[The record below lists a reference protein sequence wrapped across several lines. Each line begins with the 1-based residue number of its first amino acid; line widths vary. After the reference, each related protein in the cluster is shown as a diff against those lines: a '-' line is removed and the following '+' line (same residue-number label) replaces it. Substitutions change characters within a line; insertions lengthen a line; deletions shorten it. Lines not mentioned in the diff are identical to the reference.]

1 MTIFAASMENLSL
14 YQTIILSMALV
25 GTYVRFNLLVNKL
38 ELKIGMLEEQHRDMK
53 KEHNSQMSAIND
65 SISELL
71 KSVKHIELTL
81 AKKQIS

>member
-1 MTIFAASMENLSL
+1 MEDLSL

-38 ELKIGMLEEQHRDMK
+38 ELKIAVMEDQYKDMK
-53 KEHNSQMSAIND
+53 KEHNDQMTAIQA
-65 SISELL
+65 SITELL